1 MRLRDSWTNEL
12 IYDPFG
18 SLPDVKFAPPGTGP
32 DGKSFVTGPG
42 VALYGYWQDMGAEIP
57 G

>member
-1 MRLRDSWTNEL
+1 MHDLWNNEL

-32 DGKSFVTGPG
+32 DGKSFVTGLG